1 MHFKLQLPG
10 MARRDA
16 RSKRPNGKGM
26 IDGQNATVRY
36 QSE

>member
-1 MHFKLQLPG
+1 MHFELQLPG
-10 MARRDA
+10 TARRGA
-16 RSKRPNGKGM
+16 RSKRSNGKGM